1 MAGAWHEA
9 APVRAGRRVVVT
21 GLGTV
26 SAAGTDLDAF
36 WRWVC
41 EAPPAPVSTPV
52 AGFDPTEFLSAK
64 AVRRSDPFA
73 RYGVAAARLAVR
85 DAGLDPAT
93 IDAPRGG
100 VVLSTV
106 YGALELL
113 EAQAVVLAAD
123 GPEAVSPNLPV
134 ASCENVVAAM
144 VSADLGWRGPSRLIV
159 TACAGGTHAVSEAAD
174 LVASGRVDVAVA
186 GGTQGRITPVLMAAY
201 RNMRV
206 LSPSGWVR
214 PFDRRR
220 DGFAFAEGAASLV
233 LEPLD
238 AARAR
243 GARIYAEVLGSG
255 HTNDAASL
263 VSPSGQGAVEC
274 IEAALDDAA
283 LDPADLV
290 HINAHGT
297 GTLVNDRREAEA
309 LHQVLGRRPP
319 AVTSIKRVL
328 GHPAGASGAFEAV
341 AAALTVHTGVVP
353 SLGTDVEP
361 DPELDLD
368 LVVGPPRRITPGP
381 VLSTSFGLGGHN
393 GGLILA
399 PTR

>member
-1 MAGAWHEA
+1 MRG
-9 APVRAGRRVVVT
+9 GRRVAIT

-41 EAPPAPVSTPV
+41 TAPPAPVSTPV
-52 AGFDPTEFLSAK
+52 TGFEPDAFLSTK

-73 RYGVAAARLAVR
+73 RYAVAATQLALADADLAAATVEAR
-85 DAGLDPAT
+85 
-93 IDAPRGG
+93 RGG
-100 VVLSTV
+100 VVLATV

-113 EAQAVVLAAD
+113 EAQTEVLRTE

-134 ASCENVVAAM
+134 ASCENVAAAM

-159 TACAGGTHAVSEAAD
+159 TACAGGTHAVGEAAD

-186 GGTQGRITPVLMAAY
+186 GGTQGTITPVLLAAY

-220 DGFAFAEGAASLV
+220 DGFAFAEGAAVLV

-243 GARIYAEVLGSG
+243 GARIYAEVLGAG

-263 VSPSGQGAVEC
+263 VSPSGSGAVEC
-274 IEAALDDAA
+274 IADALDDAA
-283 LDPADLV
+283 VDPADIV
-290 HINAHGT
+290 HVNAHGT

-309 LHQVLGRRPP
+309 LTEVLGRRPP
-319 AVTSIKRVL
+319 AVTSIKRIL
-328 GHPAGASGAFEAV
+328 GHAAGASGAFEAA
-341 AAALTVHTGVVP
+341 AAALAVHTGTAP

-361 DPELDLD
+361 DPDLDLD
-368 LVVGPPRRITPGP
+368 LVVGPPRSIASGP

-393 GGLILA
+393 GALVVGPA
-399 PTR
+399 R